1 MPTQGNTCL
10 EQVLVSVIEQS
21 ENASLAKININK
33 AIELINELKATNG
46 ISSFKANMDD
56 FWLDLNRIIH
66 PKANFTRITDE
77 QRLWQIKSEKADEL
91 SNIFPQ
97 LTLPEIVAIRSYA
110 SYSEVV
116 NSALYD
122 LNTEKINRYKN
133 YINVLSSALSKVE
146 SYDGM
151 VYRTKKISREY
162 SRNKYVVGKIVTET
176 GFISSSHTSFWNHAN
191 YSGETTRFFIKSK
204 TGHILKQL
212 SKHQK
217 EKEVLFN
224 IGTSFKVI
232 SAKMNTEDKFCSSC
246 FDIVLEEINSIY

>member
-1 MPTQGNTCL
+1 MKHSFLLISILLIVVPTQGNTCL

-176 GFISSSHTSFWNHAN
+176 
-191 YSGETTRFFIKSK
+191 ELSK
-204 TGHILKQL
+204 TVTETLAVIAFKYPIKQSDL
-212 SKHQK
+212 IKIIPIRLLLQIHLLVFIFQ
-217 EKEVLFN
+217 
-224 IGTSFKVI
+224 
-232 SAKMNTEDKFCSSC
+232 M
-246 FDIVLEEINSIY
+246 IVD